1 MLESDIQEAVVKFID
16 STYPG
21 TLYCA
26 SAGGMRTSMRQAIK
40 MKRTGYKKGFPDLQI
55 MQPTHLHHGLFIEI
69 KTSKGQASPEQKAWR
84 DELNKRGYR
93 AVICKG
99 FDACILEIITYMN
112 EQRFE

>member
-1 MLESDIQEAVVKFID
+1 MLEHEIQEAVVNFLNIK
-16 STYPG
+16 YPG
-21 TLYCA
+21 VLYCA

-55 MQPTHLHHGLFIEI
+55 MHPTKLHHGLFIEI

-99 FDACILEIITYMN
+99 LDACILEIITYMN
-112 EQRFE
+112 ERLE

>member
-16 STYPG
+16 RTYPG

-55 MQPTHLHHGLFIEI
+55 MHPTKLHHGLFIE
-69 KTSKGQASPEQKAWR
+69 
-84 DELNKRGYR
+84 RGYR

-99 FDACILEIITYMN
+99 LDACILEIITYMN
-112 EQRFE
+112 ERVE